1 MLDSGYMVQIS
12 TLSLS
17 LSSFHKLRARL
28 KGEPPSLLLLL
39 LPHPLSPSCL
49 RYEPQEDEYEM
60 SHNNNNNGMATCE
73 EDPFMHAQGN
83 NLEMNAFL

>member
-1 MLDSGYMVQIS
+1 MYRYTANECWIVDTWCNVYS
-12 TLSLS
+12 LSLS

-60 SHNNNNNGMATCE
+60 SHN
-73 EDPFMHAQGN
+73 
-83 NLEMNAFL
+83 